1 MRDDKTANTI
11 ADQTHIPLPSLAP
24 SIPCPASHRCATAVP
39 VGASRR
45 SDPAISRFCPV
56 VGCRT
61 MLQLLAR
68 RAAESNAFSVPDRN
82 ALWSRAEDGLLVEK
96 IAEKKSDPD
105 GYYESSLHELFMNI
119 FKLFELFMNC

>member
-1 MRDDKTANTI
+1 
-11 ADQTHIPLPSLAP
+11 
-24 SIPCPASHRCATAVP
+24 
-39 VGASRR
+39 
-45 SDPAISRFCPV
+45 
-56 VGCRT
+56 